1 MGIVIKQSAANT
13 GILIGGFGLGAI
25 NVLFLYTHF
34 LSAEYF
40 GLVTFLLS
48 TANILMPILVYGM
61 HHSIIKFYSSYK
73 NPDAFMSATL
83 WLPLIIILPVSF
95 FFSMFYQE
103 ISNWI
108 SRENLIIKDYTWY
121 ILILG
126 VVMGYF
132 EVFFAWSRVQMK
144 TVFGTF
150 IREVFARACTLI
162 LLFAV
167 YFDYLNPHEFVLGI
181 VLVYTLRMVVMKL
194 YAYYLYRP
202 KWTFKLPDN
211 FREVMRYAT
220 YIILAGSAGTILL
233 EIDKFMIPQ
242 LEQIE
247 QVAFYSVGIYIASV
261 IGIPSRAM
269 QQIVNPITAK
279 ALNEG
284 NQDQVEDLYKKV
296 SKNLLVIGGL
306 LFLWI
311 NLGIESIYGIINQD
325 AYALG
330 IPVVLIISFAE
341 LFKLMMGN
349 TNTVLTNSKHYKF
362 YFYISLFMAI
372 SVIVLNRY
380 FIAHFGILGAAFA
393 TLLVVLFSGLVKM
406 LFLRIKMKLNLD
418 WTQNLQI
425 LMLVF
430 LLYQLF
436 YRFWPELGVN
446 DWFLLLIESSVI
458 GLIYVGIVYW
468 FRFSPE
474 LNKLLEKFVF
484 NRK

>member
-1 MGIVIKQSAANT
+1 MGVVIKQSAANT

-73 NPDAFMSATL
+73 NPDAFMSLTL
-83 WLPLIIILPVSF
+83 WLPLIIILPVTF
-95 FFSMFYQE
+95 FFSHFYQE
-103 ISNWI
+103 ISGWI
-108 SRENLIIKDYTWY
+108 SQKNLIIKDYTWY

-150 IREVFARACTLI
+150 VREVFARVCTMI

-167 YFDYLNPHEFVLGI
+167 HFDYLDSEEFIIGI
-181 VLVYTLRMVVMKL
+181 VLVYTLRMVLMKL

-202 KWTFKLPDN
+202 NWTLSLPENFK
-211 FREVMRYAT
+211 EVIRYAT

-279 ALNEG
+279 ALNQG
-284 NQDQVEDLYKKV
+284 DKAQVEDLYQRV
-296 SKNLLVIGGL
+296 SKNLLIIGGL

-311 NLGIESIYGIINQD
+311 NLGIESIYGIISQEV
-325 AYALG
+325 YTLG

-349 TNTVLTNSKHYKF
+349 TNTVLTNSKYYRF
-362 YFYISLFMAI
+362 YFYISLFMAVT
-372 SVIVLNRY
+372 VIVLNRY
-380 FIAHFGILGAAFA
+380 FILYFGIVGAAFA
-393 TLLVVLFSGLVKM
+393 TLLVVLISGLFKM
-406 LFLRIKMKLNLD
+406 LFLRQKMDLNLN

-425 LMLVF
+425 LMLI
-430 LLYQLF
+430 LLIYQLF
-436 YRFWPELGVN
+436 HQFWPEVILN
-446 DWFLLLIESSVI
+446 DWLNLIVKSSII
-458 GLIYVGIVYW
+458 GLIYIAIVYW
-468 FRFSPE
+468 FKFSND